1 MLVGALVG
9 GSISVVTQG
18 IENGWD
24 NINRKLVCVDALFGA
39 IDGALSVTGM
49 GTMYSLFV
57 NPMLAM
63 A

>member
-1 MLVGALVG
+1 M
-9 GSISVVTQG
+9 TQG

-24 NINRKLVCVDALFGA
+24 NINRKLVGVDALFGA
-39 IDGALSVTGM
+39 IDGVLSVTGM
-49 GTMYSLFV
+49 GTLYSLFV